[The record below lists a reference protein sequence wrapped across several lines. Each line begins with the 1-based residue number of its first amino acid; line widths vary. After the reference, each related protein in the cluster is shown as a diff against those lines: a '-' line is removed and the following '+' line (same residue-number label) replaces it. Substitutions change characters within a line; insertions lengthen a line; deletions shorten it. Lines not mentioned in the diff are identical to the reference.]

1 MKKTILT
8 LLASVLLLT
17 LCACADTAEQTAFPD
32 PSEPSVTTIAVTTP
46 TYTAATTTA
55 PVTEAS
61 PDTGEPAPEPSAA
74 DLLLSLMAERGC
86 PKDQLPTL
94 SRELTVEELTA
105 VKTFLADRE
114 ALSVL
119 GAATFCTP
127 EEIRV
132 YGILYAQIGKEAPA
146 SEQAAVVA
154 KYGEPDWMELDCTKM
169 TTAELD
175 ALLRKYTGVG
185 MDASKKGEFVFYME
199 EYDAYYV
206 FATDGYGVPAD
217 HLTGYLTAD
226 GDYLIRFGDQYDDRV
241 SLLDVTDNGFLIRM
255 MMELKGGLSAD

>member
-17 LCACADTAEQTAFPD
+17 LCACADAAEQTAFPD

-55 PVTEAS
+55 PVTENL
-61 PDTGEPAPEPSAA
+61 PDTGEPVTEPSAA
-74 DLLLSLMAERGC
+74 DVLLSLMAEKGC
-86 PKDQLPTL
+86 PADKLPTVE
-94 SRELTVEELTA
+94 RELSVEELSVVA
-105 VKTFLADRE
+105 AFLSDEDAR
-114 ALSVL
+114 AVL
-119 GAATFCTP
+119 GAESFITP
-127 EEIRV
+127 EEICI
-132 YGILYAQIGKEAPA
+132 YGILYAQRGKEAPA

-185 MDASKKGEFVFYME
+185 MDASKKGDFVFYME
-199 EYDAYYV
+199 EYDAYYI
-206 FATDGYGVPAD
+206 FATDGYGIPAD

-226 GDYLIRFGDQYDDRV
+226 GDYLIRFGDQYDDRAA
-241 SLLDVTDNGFLIRM
+241 LLDSTDNGFLIRM
-255 MMELKGGLSAD
+255 MIELKGGLFTN

>member
-1 MKKTILT
+1 MSLP
-8 LLASVLLLT
+8 L
-17 LCACADTAEQTAFPD
+17 
-32 PSEPSVTTIAVTTP
+32 
-46 TYTAATTTA
+46 
-55 PVTEAS
+55 
-61 PDTGEPAPEPSAA
+61 PSAA
-74 DLLLSLMAERGC
+74 DLLLSLMVERGC

-119 GAATFCTP
+119 GAATFYSP
-127 EEIRV
+127 DDIRV

-154 KYGEPDWMELDCTKM
+154 KYGEPDWMDADCSKM

-175 ALLRKYTGVG
+175 ALLRRYTGVG

-199 EYDAYYV
+199 EYDAYYI
-206 FATDGYGVPAD
+206 FATDGYGVETD
-217 HLTGYLTAD
+217 EVIGYLTQN
-226 GDYLIRFGDQYDDRV
+226 GDYLIRFGGGYDDRV
-241 SLLDVTDNGFLIRM
+241 ALLSPTDGGFLIQM
-255 MMELKGGLSAD
+255 MVELKGGLL